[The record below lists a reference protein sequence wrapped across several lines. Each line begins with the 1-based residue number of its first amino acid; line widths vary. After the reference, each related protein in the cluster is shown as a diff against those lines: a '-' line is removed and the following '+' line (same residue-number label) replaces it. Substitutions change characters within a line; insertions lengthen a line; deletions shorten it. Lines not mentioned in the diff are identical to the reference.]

1 MAQDKLNT
9 AASTETW
16 GENDKPAPASGST
29 DWGAGD
35 KEFHPE
41 APSRGFKGWARD
53 VAATAVKGAI
63 GVPEAIVGLADIPTG
78 GRVGKFLENEGGSVG
93 FRPKEAKELVNDWHS
108 DATKEAQRKFQQA
121 EGIGGKFMAAV
132 ENPSNIVTAVG
143 ESLPSMGLGGVAARG
158 LMTAT
163 KLGQMGAKGAA
174 LAGAAGEGVTMAGSA
189 AEQIRQETP
198 DGLLTPGQSALAG
211 ATGLVGGALGAV
223 GGRVAQKL
231 GIGDVDTMIA
241 QGGKGMADEAGAA
254 AARAAS
260 NPLVQ
265 QQAMKGIPRRV
276 IEGAISEGFLEEL
289 PQSVAE
295 QVFHNVALGKDWLQ
309 DVDAAAVMGVLSG
322 GLMGGAASGY
332 HGMRQPAAGADT
344 AALAAD
350 QGQPDPQSTGDVPA
364 MPNPGMESVRQAFA
378 DKLAELQMQEQGEQL
393 GPQTTPPD
401 GAAVLAQQQAEEAAR
416 RQAAQEASRSVASPD
431 DEIYQSTG
439 ATVPP
444 SVHMGLDPAAG
455 PLSAGAAIA
464 VDTGVSGQMQ
474 QAAALAKASEQAAK
488 NGKKQANPTQKQEQT
503 TQALQGVD
511 PETGEL
517 SQAVPMNSWTD
528 ADLSSAFRGAQS
540 RDVRMQLA
548 QELSR
553 RRAER
558 EQQALQAE
566 LDAEQAGTVPGAER
580 ADAAFA
586 SLSEDA
592 GPVPADLSIPTTIKG
607 NTDVPQA
614 DQAQQAAA
622 QPAQAGPAQPA
633 QGLTDAAPA
642 EYPGAQGTPATGAQ
656 AAPETETREQRTK
669 RVSEAG
675 ESWTRMPT
683 VERQALAQRAD
694 LKPIVQKNVHSAA
707 WENLNG
713 DIQRKL
719 ADALAWRA
727 EYGQNQAPAPTKQ
740 APVAIKD
747 EAADAKR
754 QKAIQRVA
762 EGRGWFLSQ
771 DKANAFVA
779 DSGLGDTHE
788 VVQDQ
793 KRFVV
798 QEKAAA
804 PAIAPLEPVDSLHN
818 PGKPDPKNSA
828 AMDELGGFKPGDN
841 VDVDG
846 RTIGRSTVELVYR
859 RQMAGLGA
867 LPMARVV
874 GADGKKLDVLLSELT
889 RAEQKAGDPAPAAPA
904 QEKPNADGST
914 IVGRRADGVMIRQ
927 DKNGVRF
934 YAEGG
939 VRISETVEL
948 RPTRQGMQMAKGEL
962 KPEFM
967 TAEEGAATKPAPKDD
982 ANTRARNWAER
993 TAMPDERAEVSAKGP
1008 YAQWRDST
1016 PAQRREQLRAAGY
1029 TDTDQAR
1036 ALSGMEWGQLTDPV
1050 RKALSGSLSTASANP
1065 VQMQGMNEDKLNP
1078 AIAAV
1083 REHVAGNIDKAELID
1098 RLRPLGLT
1106 EAQVG
1111 SVTMKLGDDFTAADI
1126 RAVLAPAPSAG
1137 AAQAQ
1142 NQDAGNVQPPASAPA
1157 SAQKPVAKKPSAD
1170 QTRARADLMNAL
1182 ADLGD
1187 ILGKNTRM
1195 NIVPEQEQKLL
1206 PVLTRVLDAAFR
1218 LGYHKFKDSA
1228 KFALDQIRT
1237 HLGDEAADALT
1248 LDHLQGAYIAMAGGK
1263 QGADTKRAV
1272 IDVESKADI
1281 ETHEAVTADSETDTM
1296 ESPAEG
1302 AAPTGADDE
1311 RNNLPSQSP
1320 QALGNVAAAEGGQ
1333 PESSGRTGAGAAD
1346 GGQGSRQDGGR
1357 ADGAGV
1363 PAARSGGSGAGRVR
1377 AAQAGARGKSGAV
1390 GTQGTG
1396 DAGAPAPAADGRV
1409 AVPGGAASAPN
1420 IPAADFQITD
1430 EVGLGKGGEVQKFN
1444 DNLAAI
1450 RTLKQIEAE
1459 NRRATPG
1466 EQAALARYVGWG
1478 GLASAFPDP
1487 ISGEFKDK
1495 WKARGEELRELLTDA
1510 EYKAA
1515 RRSTRNA
1522 HYTSQTIVTGIWDA
1536 VRRLGYRGGLV
1547 LESSMG
1553 SGNFLGLAP
1562 ADLAHRFVGVEYD
1575 SLTSRI
1581 AQALYPQATV
1591 LHSGFQSVPVPD
1603 NAFMLNIGNP
1613 PFGSE
1618 SLRFQFKP
1626 ELQGVSIHNQFFR
1639 AGMDA
1644 LRPGGL
1650 QAMVVS
1656 RYLMDAKDKSSRL
1669 AMASKAKLIAAI
1681 RLPDTAFKENARTDV
1696 VTDILIFQ
1704 KLEPGEQAA
1713 MEVAVE
1719 EYRKLQAKAKGADA
1733 QAAALVPAWVETVE
1747 MNDPLGG
1754 EPMTVNAH
1762 FQQNPNHVLGV
1773 LERSGSMQHGADI
1786 TVRLDNPAELGAR
1799 LAAVVATL
1807 PENVQNIEQEVMD
1820 ATAARHRTMS
1830 DALRIAMAA
1839 EETGHVKTTPDGKL
1853 QRVIERETPE
1863 GDYEFAYQDIDEN
1876 SPWSES
1882 LSQDAEGRWY
1892 ELVEARDE
1900 QGQKVKVLGKDGK
1913 PTKRNLYERKVFAD
1927 VSEISPRKLLGK
1939 TGLQRLAGLVKLR
1952 DLLKRQLTLETADA
1966 AKVVMEGNRK
1976 ALAAA
1981 YAEFIKANGPVNRS
1995 ANMAL
2000 AMTMPDGGLV
2010 AALEVGYQP
2019 ERTAAQAA
2027 SSGLPEQNEVAKPA
2041 PILRERVVP
2050 KYEPATKASTASDAL
2065 AITLSERGRVD
2076 MERIASLL
2084 GVSEEAAAEQ
2094 LQAGAD
2100 PLVFKD
2106 PESGA
2111 WETADVYLSG
2121 MVKRKLNAARA
2132 AGLAKNVQA
2141 LEKVIPED
2149 WTAENVQ
2156 ATMGATW
2163 VPPDVYAAFMEHLA
2177 GGKTKVSFSSLT
2189 NSFSLSTGNTDPS
2202 KFKLWSSEGAPV
2214 DYIVTRI
2221 LNSKPVTVTGKD
2233 ADGNTYVD
2241 KELTALAGL
2250 KAREIVAE
2258 FGDWVFKDG
2267 DRRQRL
2273 VELFNEKF
2281 NTRVVRQYNGQH
2293 LALPGKV
2300 PDSIIKMRRH
2310 QLNAIWRGIYE
2321 RFMLVDHAV
2330 GAGKTFTA
2338 IARAMERR
2346 RMGLSRKPMIV
2357 VPNHLV
2363 EQWEADVYRLYPGA
2377 KVLAAGKNDFEAKRR
2392 RRLFGKIATGDWDI
2406 VIVPH
2411 SSFGFI
2417 GISQETESRYLE
2429 LEMAQAQAAIQEAWD
2444 QAKEDGTDNGRRK
2457 PFGVKEA
2464 ERLAEKIQ
2472 ARMDRLKEGV
2482 RDRLLTFEQ
2491 MGVDDLTVDEAHEF
2505 KNLYYSSNLTGVRG
2519 MGDKTGSR
2527 KANDLYNKV
2536 RVLTEQPT
2544 AAVSFLTGTPISN
2557 SAVEMFTML
2566 RYLAAGSLEE
2576 MGLTHFDA
2584 FRTQFVEATPA
2595 FEPTES
2601 GRLKQVTRLGRT
2613 WSNMRSLMDLYY
2625 QVTDAVSLEDIKRF
2639 YAEDNQGQSF
2649 PVPKV
2654 AGDKDRRLIAIKPTP
2669 AQEQELKDVMA
2680 GFDGLEDIEDPYER
2694 NAERLRLMDRARK
2707 VSLDVR
2713 AVNPRNP
2720 STEEGGKL
2728 QRVAQEVKRIYD
2740 KWHDDKG
2747 TQLVF
2752 LDRSVPRSK
2761 GDDAII
2767 KGYDALVDKRDA
2779 ALAEDNQDAYQEAQ
2793 EALDRFDPNEIA
2805 ELRQAQA
2812 SPWSA
2817 YQQIKDNLVAMGIP
2831 ADEIR
2836 FVQEASNDEQKA
2848 ALFDAVNGGKVRVL
2862 LGSTPRMG
2870 AGTNVQKRAVA
2881 LHHVDVTW
2889 KPSDIEQREGR
2900 VVRQGNEILEKHG
2913 EGFEV
2918 EILAYA
2924 TERTVDAKMWD
2935 LNATKLRTIN
2945 GIRKYQGAFTME
2957 FDDEE
2962 AVGMA
2967 EMAALASGNPLLLER
2982 VQAESEIQTLE
2993 MLERAHRR
3001 KMWGVADEL
3010 DRARRAIERN
3020 PGMIETARQ
3029 RTEDVRKRIGAVDE
3043 AAQKRAVTVEGE
3055 RFADQPDALRA
3066 AEAAIKLQQEG
3077 NDKARFA
3084 ITIDGERVSS
3094 KDAVAAAIGAA
3105 LGDVDT
3111 FEATVSGKRV
3121 LQRTAAAREI
3131 AALANE
3137 QHHDKDG
3144 AKMVP
3149 LGSLYGYE
3157 LVADIDFATVKGD
3170 RVKNLRL
3177 SLMDGEKTIASDDA
3191 NEVPSQIQYTA
3202 TNIRAPLE
3210 RLVDRV
3216 RAMAS
3221 STDSEYLT
3229 RQLERAK
3236 RDLPDLEARAGET
3249 FPKAGELAAKRERL
3263 KELVQLLD
3271 GKAAAQPS
3279 PEQESDAGDEENFG
3293 AAQAMSAGSAADRAI
3308 MDMVREGRTAQDILR
3323 FVASASKSRFNRQ
3336 VARLLLKSGIAPAVR
3351 LEQTD
3356 LGSGDGFTF
3365 LAKYSR
3371 KHNALTLTPGAQA
3384 QAEHIV
3390 MHELMHAATLRALD
3404 RKGLAS
3410 LQMRR
3415 LYEHVKRQGG
3425 AAGEYGMKNVGE
3437 FVAEAFTNPEFQRA
3451 LRGITAPPGGT
3462 LKTAWDGFV
3471 RILRSILG
3479 LPQDAHDALSQALEL
3494 GVAVMREDMALR
3506 QRGAQQ
3512 RQAGD
3517 AFVQSQQTR
3526 STYEGRIDALF
3537 NGGKAQRGTAVLD
3550 RSDVMG
3556 LLGHPDVPLMLN
3568 ERHLLDGLAT
3578 HPEMTAAAWKKVPG
3592 WLENPAAVFTDP
3604 NHPGRLMV
3612 IAPDR
3617 IAGYPVLMAVEPNP
3631 APAERGKT
3639 DPFQLLVTV
3648 FAKTTGDLPAL
3659 GYLGASGRLLYAD
3672 TKKAPEVWRRAG
3684 GIPQA
3689 GRHPGPR
3696 AGDIPRTGGPTSGAK
3711 KILTE
3716 KHLNGWRKANLD
3728 ADGKG
3733 ADGGDAYFGAADLGK
3748 LKSGALDQLHQTLSH
3763 PGKVSL
3769 WDKTVGTMRHLGER
3783 APIFKPVYEA
3793 AQRFIDDVSMLGN
3806 DAADRAP
3813 RLLPRVETLAD
3824 LKKKPITAADNKAVG
3839 KPLFEGTLLWARD
3852 MDGTPVTTEKLN
3864 DKYRNATPDE
3874 KAQILLRTGKI
3885 QAQMLKVWRGLP
3897 VDQFNTIINNKFD
3910 STILKPGVVW
3920 SAKELSELFGL
3931 NDQQVSLYQEA
3942 RGAIDR
3948 SIDMTARADMLR
3960 MMGDGYASMRE
3971 VVLEQ
3976 ASLQDAM
3983 ALLTDT
3989 LQAEAREIPDQA
4001 DRLMKINNDVV
4012 KSYERAIALQE
4023 AGYAPLSRFGR
4034 YTVDVVSP
4042 DGTREY
4048 FGMFESMRD
4057 ANLMAERMR
4066 GEFKGAAVT
4075 QGTMSDEA
4083 YKLFAGITPESLE
4096 QFGEMLGL
4104 KTDGDTAQ
4112 DKAFQAY
4119 LQLSKN
4125 NHSALKRLIHRKG
4138 ITGYSE
4144 DVGRVLASFVYSN
4157 ARLAAGGLNAGTL
4170 EQAIQAI
4177 PKEQG
4182 ELRDVAMGL
4191 RSYIQDPQEEGQA
4204 VRGMLF
4210 AQYLGGSVASAF
4222 VNMTQPFQITM
4233 PWLSQYGGMRKA
4245 AGQMARALKDM
4256 GTKGFKYE
4264 PDLEKAL
4271 QDAVDDGTVSPQEIH
4286 QLMAQARGTG
4296 SLRAG
4301 DGTRM
4306 GDARAAVANN
4316 WERTKVAWGQPF
4328 ALAEQFNR
4336 RSTFI
4341 AAYRT
4346 AKEQGMP
4353 APAEFAR
4360 RAVQETQFVYSK
4372 ANKMRW
4378 GRGAI
4383 GGTMMTFKTYSVS
4396 YLELMHRMWTQGGPE
4411 GKRAVGWAVAM
4422 LMLMGGAGG
4431 LPFMED
4437 AEDLIDGAGQLMGY
4451 NVSTKQWRKQL
4462 LRDTIGKE
4470 LGNFVE
4476 QGVSGLPGAPIDV
4489 SGRLGMG
4496 NLVPGTGLLLSKQNR
4511 ERDLMEVVG
4520 PAGDLV
4526 ARGFTGA
4533 RKALTGD
4540 LAGAALEV
4548 SPTAVRNA
4556 AKGLDM
4562 ATSGIYKD
4570 TKGYKVIDTTL
4581 DEAIAKAIGFQPRSV
4596 AEVQESNSFMQR
4608 SKSFYI
4614 QTSSDIKAQWAQ
4626 ALFNKD
4632 DAALERV
4639 RERLADWNR
4648 DNPDQPIVVKMP
4660 DVWKR
4665 VREMG
4670 KDRTQRIADTAPKAL
4685 RGQMR
4690 EMARE
4695 NG

>member
-1 MAQDKLNT
+1 MTQPSNILTDEQVGIGA
-9 AASTETW
+9 
-16 GENDKPAPASGST
+16 APAAVEASSAPVKALT
-29 DWGAGD
+29 DADVGI
-35 KEFHPE
+35 E

-78 GRVGKFLENEGGSVG
+78 GRVGKFLENEGGSLG

-108 DATKEAQRKFQQA
+108 DATKEAQRKFQEA
-121 EGIGGKFMAAV
+121 DGIGGKFMAAV

-211 ATGLVGGALGAV
+211 ATGLVGGALGAI

-241 QGGKGMADEAGAA
+241 QGGKGMADEAGSA
-254 AARAAS
+254 AARAAA

-289 PQSVAE
+289 PQSMAE
-295 QVFHNVALGKDWLQ
+295 QIFQNVALGKDWLQ

-332 HGMRQPAAGADT
+332 HGMRQQQPNPQPQTLPPEGEQAQAPAAE
-344 AALAAD
+344 
-350 QGQPDPQSTGDVPA
+350 PVS
-364 MPNPGMESVRQAFA
+364 PGMERMRQAMA
-378 DKLAELQMQEQGEQL
+378 DQLAALQQQEQGEPAV
-393 GPQTTPPD
+393 PQTTPPD
-401 GAAVLAQQQAEEAAR
+401 GAAVLAQQQAADAAR
-416 RQAAQEASRSVASPD
+416 RQAAQDASRAVAEPD

-439 ATVPP
+439 MLSQMAGASAAPASRGAQSLVDVLDTDAVYQGWSNVQDGSDRSVMRDQMAYVERTYAGKVGPDNRAAAEQELAQQFKWFRAATPEQRAITMDRLSVPMHVKP
-444 SVHMGLDPAAG
+444 SEAMGIDPAAG
-455 PLSAGAAIA
+455 PLSAGAAMA

-474 QAAALAKASEQAAK
+474 EAAAQAQAAERAAK
-488 NGKKQANPTQKQEQT
+488 ESKKPAADDQKQERQ
-503 TQALQGVD
+503 TQAQQALD
-511 PETGEL
+511 PETGEIL
-517 SQAVPMNSWTD
+517 QENSMAAWSD
-528 ADLSSAFRGAQS
+528 GDLSSAFRGAQS

-548 QELSR
+548 RELSR

-586 SLSEDA
+586 SLNEDA
-592 GPVPADLSIPTTIKG
+592 GPVPAELSIPATTQG
-607 NTDVPQA
+607 VTDGPQA
-614 DQAQQAAA
+614 SQAQQDRA
-622 QPAQAGPAQPA
+622 QPAQVGATPAVAGAAPDVQGSAGA
-633 QGLTDAAPA
+633 QGAVATTGVADGRPSTAN
-642 EYPGAQGTPATGAQ
+642 PGAQGTPATGAQ
-656 AAPETETREQRTK
+656 AQAQSGKTEALRQQLRDVEAKILKAAPEALGQGGGDIEAAMKSRKVPVTLKAQRKKLASQIQAAHADEVQTFAPETGTLGIPRADMPQVPAQSHGGLVKHLNAQGIAHETT
-669 RVSEAG
+669 
-675 ESWTRMPT
+675 T
-683 VERQALAQRAD
+683 VNAAD
-694 LKPIVQKNVHSAA
+694 LKPTQAEYSPAKVEAAKTATGDRAVIVSSDGHVIDGHHQAMAAAEDDKPVKAIVLDAPVEQALEAVKKSPSAQGATQDAPPAAAAPAVKKPRGVLAKKAEAEAKARADYFTPGNIVKSYGGHDRVVSYTPPDANGRWSVTVRAVRVQDGKVVDAPNVRERTHATPPDARELKAGPVVLAAPTQQAESMQGAIAGSARSEQVASPPATSINAPETIAADANAQSAGSQNASNSQAVQQQERPTASGSRQNEKQKPTATFTEKAQEAIESGANSAVPRAPRSAA
-707 WENLNG
+707 PRSTPAPIEDAGEKIGGARKDRWKERGLNLDDLDAMTEAEGAELATKANVWKPDYEALSAAAEPVTAAMVKMIYDQLAAKPKKNTPDGRRQYVQMMRIVRDVLTEARGPEAVKNAYLEIRKRAGLNTADPLAKSIARELLFSVYKGRSDPFVLGGVELMKAKKMVEDGFPAKAEPWRSRLSVSRREGGNGTTERGIALYMELSAEAGTPLTREQIEAGFFRVNTKDGKAVAFAATKEDAEAAAKTVYERDMKGKKDEKPEPVRPNLDELKRENMPKRIDRDVTSEDFVSDLGFRGVEFGNWSAQDERQRILNMAYDGLMDLAEIMGVPPKAMSLNG
-713 DIQRKL
+713 TLGMAFGARGGGRFAAHYEPGKLVINMTKIRGGGSMAHEWAHAMDHYFGELDKQDAYTTQARGASGWYTEDQYKGVPRKRMERVGNEWKSVEKMRLDNLRPEMAAAFDEVMRALFQKQVTKAEMVRSHELDLERTEALAANEQDAGLKAMYQNAVANKRQALNELRNDPEGTLYAGNGRTDYANQAQALSGKSVDGYWVRPTEMFARAFESWVFDRVTAMGARSDYLVHGVEEDRFAGGGYKGNPYPTGEERARINAAFDKL
-719 ADALAWRA
+719 AGTIQTKETDKGVAMFSRA
-727 EYGQNQAPAPTKQ
+727 TESVPQSAAEWLSDTVIADEVEKRIGDFAQQPPIRIRDTAFGQLPGVARNDNVAGAVHDGAIYLFRDQLGDRAAVQRTLFHELFHFGLRKFLTKEQ
-740 APVAIKD
+740 FTGQMMDLYRRDKAIKD
-747 EAADAKR
+747 EADRWAATADGLRAKELGGSEYALAR
-754 QKAIQRVA
+754 GVDEALAILAEPNGGPHLNQTARAMFVRRVTNWLA
-762 EGRGWFLSQ
+762 DVAQFLKM
-771 DKANAFVA
+771 D
-779 DSGLGDTHE
+779 
-788 VVQDQ
+788 
-793 KRFVV
+793 
-798 QEKAAA
+798 KAAA
-804 PAIAPLEPVDSLHN
+804 YLRSLHN
-818 PGKPDPKNSA
+818 SEARAYIQSVFKRLESDAGRGGADWLESGGPAFSRASTAAMPSDGSA
-828 AMDELGGFKPGDN
+828 AGAGFN
-841 VDVDG
+841 VD
-846 RTIGRSTVELVYR
+846 
-859 RQMAGLGA
+859 
-867 LPMARVV
+867 
-874 GADGKKLDVLLSELT
+874 
-889 RAEQKAGDPAPAAPA
+889 
-904 QEKPNADGST
+904 
-914 IVGRRADGVMIRQ
+914 
-927 DKNGVRF
+927 
-934 YAEGG
+934 
-939 VRISETVEL
+939 
-948 RPTRQGMQMAKGEL
+948 
-962 KPEFM
+962 
-967 TAEEGAATKPAPKDD
+967 
-982 ANTRARNWAER
+982 
-993 TAMPDERAEVSAKGP
+993 
-1008 YAQWRDST
+1008 
-1016 PAQRREQLRAAGY
+1016 
-1029 TDTDQAR
+1029 
-1036 ALSGMEWGQLTDPV
+1036 
-1050 RKALSGSLSTASANP
+1050 GSLSTMARS
-1065 VQMQGMNEDKLNP
+1065 
-1078 AIAAV
+1078 AAV
-1083 REHVAGNIDKAELID
+1083 
-1098 RLRPLGLT
+1098 T
-1106 EAQVG
+1106 
-1111 SVTMKLGDDFTAADI
+1111 
-1126 RAVLAPAPSAG
+1126 
-1137 AAQAQ
+1137 
-1142 NQDAGNVQPPASAPA
+1142 
-1157 SAQKPVAKKPSAD
+1157 
-1170 QTRARADLMNAL
+1170 
-1182 ADLGD
+1182 
-1187 ILGKNTRM
+1187 
-1195 NIVPEQEQKLL
+1195 
-1206 PVLTRVLDAAFR
+1206 
-1218 LGYHKFKDSA
+1218 
-1228 KFALDQIRT
+1228 
-1237 HLGDEAADALT
+1237 
-1248 LDHLQGAYIAMAGGK
+1248 
-1263 QGADTKRAV
+1263 
-1272 IDVESKADI
+1272 
-1281 ETHEAVTADSETDTM
+1281 
-1296 ESPAEG
+1296 
-1302 AAPTGADDE
+1302 
-1311 RNNLPSQSP
+1311 
-1320 QALGNVAAAEGGQ
+1320 
-1333 PESSGRTGAGAAD
+1333 
-1346 GGQGSRQDGGR
+1346 
-1357 ADGAGV
+1357 
-1363 PAARSGGSGAGRVR
+1363 
-1377 AAQAGARGKSGAV
+1377 
-1390 GTQGTG
+1390 
-1396 DAGAPAPAADGRV
+1396 
-1409 AVPGGAASAPN
+1409 
-1420 IPAADFQITD
+1420 
-1430 EVGLGKGGEVQKFN
+1430 
-1444 DNLAAI
+1444 
-1450 RTLKQIEAE
+1450 
-1459 NRRATPG
+1459 
-1466 EQAALARYVGWG
+1466 
-1478 GLASAFPDP
+1478 
-1487 ISGEFKDK
+1487 
-1495 WKARGEELRELLTDA
+1495 
-1510 EYKAA
+1510 
-1515 RRSTRNA
+1515 
-1522 HYTSQTIVTGIWDA
+1522 
-1536 VRRLGYRGGLV
+1536 
-1547 LESSMG
+1547 
-1553 SGNFLGLAP
+1553 
-1562 ADLAHRFVGVEYD
+1562 
-1575 SLTSRI
+1575 
-1581 AQALYPQATV
+1581 
-1591 LHSGFQSVPVPD
+1591 
-1603 NAFMLNIGNP
+1603 
-1613 PFGSE
+1613 
-1618 SLRFQFKP
+1618 
-1626 ELQGVSIHNQFFR
+1626 
-1639 AGMDA
+1639 
-1644 LRPGGL
+1644 
-1650 QAMVVS
+1650 
-1656 RYLMDAKDKSSRL
+1656 
-1669 AMASKAKLIAAI
+1669 
-1681 RLPDTAFKENARTDV
+1681 
-1696 VTDILIFQ
+1696 
-1704 KLEPGEQAA
+1704 
-1713 MEVAVE
+1713 
-1719 EYRKLQAKAKGADA
+1719 
-1733 QAAALVPAWVETVE
+1733 
-1747 MNDPLGG
+1747 
-1754 EPMTVNAH
+1754 
-1762 FQQNPNHVLGV
+1762 
-1773 LERSGSMQHGADI
+1773 
-1786 TVRLDNPAELGAR
+1786 
-1799 LAAVVATL
+1799 
-1807 PENVQNIEQEVMD
+1807 
-1820 ATAARHRTMS
+1820 
-1830 DALRIAMAA
+1830 
-1839 EETGHVKTTPDGKL
+1839 
-1853 QRVIERETPE
+1853 
-1863 GDYEFAYQDIDEN
+1863 
-1876 SPWSES
+1876 
-1882 LSQDAEGRWY
+1882 
-1892 ELVEARDE
+1892 
-1900 QGQKVKVLGKDGK
+1900 
-1913 PTKRNLYERKVFAD
+1913 
-1927 VSEISPRKLLGK
+1927 
-1939 TGLQRLAGLVKLR
+1939 
-1952 DLLKRQLTLETADA
+1952 
-1966 AKVVMEGNRK
+1966 
-1976 ALAAA
+1976 
-1981 YAEFIKANGPVNRS
+1981 
-1995 ANMAL
+1995 
-2000 AMTMPDGGLV
+2000 
-2010 AALEVGYQP
+2010 
-2019 ERTAAQAA
+2019 
-2027 SSGLPEQNEVAKPA
+2027 
-2041 PILRERVVP
+2041 
-2050 KYEPATKASTASDAL
+2050 
-2065 AITLSERGRVD
+2065 
-2076 MERIASLL
+2076 
-2084 GVSEEAAAEQ
+2084 
-2094 LQAGAD
+2094 
-2100 PLVFKD
+2100 
-2106 PESGA
+2106 
-2111 WETADVYLSG
+2111 
-2121 MVKRKLNAARA
+2121 RA
-2132 AGLAKNVQA
+2132 AG
-2141 LEKVIPED
+2141 
-2149 WTAENVQ
+2149 
-2156 ATMGATW
+2156 AT
-2163 VPPDVYAAFMEHLA
+2163 
-2177 GGKTKVSFSSLT
+2177 
-2189 NSFSLSTGNTDPS
+2189 
-2202 KFKLWSSEGAPV
+2202 
-2214 DYIVTRI
+2214 
-2221 LNSKPVTVTGKD
+2221 
-2233 ADGNTYVD
+2233 
-2241 KELTALAGL
+2241 
-2250 KAREIVAE
+2250 
-2258 FGDWVFKDG
+2258 
-2267 DRRQRL
+2267 
-2273 VELFNEKF
+2273 
-2281 NTRVVRQYNGQH
+2281 
-2293 LALPGKV
+2293 
-2300 PDSIIKMRRH
+2300 
-2310 QLNAIWRGIYE
+2310 
-2321 RFMLVDHAV
+2321 
-2330 GAGKTFTA
+2330 
-2338 IARAMERR
+2338 
-2346 RMGLSRKPMIV
+2346 
-2357 VPNHLV
+2357 
-2363 EQWEADVYRLYPGA
+2363 
-2377 KVLAAGKNDFEAKRR
+2377 
-2392 RRLFGKIATGDWDI
+2392 
-2406 VIVPH
+2406 
-2411 SSFGFI
+2411 
-2417 GISQETESRYLE
+2417 
-2429 LEMAQAQAAIQEAWD
+2429 
-2444 QAKEDGTDNGRRK
+2444 
-2457 PFGVKEA
+2457 
-2464 ERLAEKIQ
+2464 
-2472 ARMDRLKEGV
+2472 
-2482 RDRLLTFEQ
+2482 
-2491 MGVDDLTVDEAHEF
+2491 
-2505 KNLYYSSNLTGVRG
+2505 
-2519 MGDKTGSR
+2519 
-2527 KANDLYNKV
+2527 
-2536 RVLTEQPT
+2536 
-2544 AAVSFLTGTPISN
+2544 
-2557 SAVEMFTML
+2557 
-2566 RYLAAGSLEE
+2566 
-2576 MGLTHFDA
+2576 
-2584 FRTQFVEATPA
+2584 
-2595 FEPTES
+2595 
-2601 GRLKQVTRLGRT
+2601 
-2613 WSNMRSLMDLYY
+2613 
-2625 QVTDAVSLEDIKRF
+2625 
-2639 YAEDNQGQSF
+2639 
-2649 PVPKV
+2649 
-2654 AGDKDRRLIAIKPTP
+2654 
-2669 AQEQELKDVMA
+2669 
-2680 GFDGLEDIEDPYER
+2680 
-2694 NAERLRLMDRARK
+2694 DRA
-2707 VSLDVR
+2707 V
-2713 AVNPRNP
+2713 
-2720 STEEGGKL
+2720 
-2728 QRVAQEVKRIYD
+2728 
-2740 KWHDDKG
+2740 
-2747 TQLVF
+2747 
-2752 LDRSVPRSK
+2752 
-2761 GDDAII
+2761 
-2767 KGYDALVDKRDA
+2767 
-2779 ALAEDNQDAYQEAQ
+2779 
-2793 EALDRFDPNEIA
+2793 
-2805 ELRQAQA
+2805 
-2812 SPWSA
+2812 
-2817 YQQIKDNLVAMGIP
+2817 
-2831 ADEIR
+2831 
-2836 FVQEASNDEQKA
+2836 
-2848 ALFDAVNGGKVRVL
+2848 
-2862 LGSTPRMG
+2862 
-2870 AGTNVQKRAVA
+2870 
-2881 LHHVDVTW
+2881 
-2889 KPSDIEQREGR
+2889 
-2900 VVRQGNEILEKHG
+2900 
-2913 EGFEV
+2913 
-2918 EILAYA
+2918 
-2924 TERTVDAKMWD
+2924 
-2935 LNATKLRTIN
+2935 
-2945 GIRKYQGAFTME
+2945 
-2957 FDDEE
+2957 
-2962 AVGMA
+2962 
-2967 EMAALASGNPLLLER
+2967 
-2982 VQAESEIQTLE
+2982 
-2993 MLERAHRR
+2993 
-3001 KMWGVADEL
+3001 
-3010 DRARRAIERN
+3010 
-3020 PGMIETARQ
+3020 
-3029 RTEDVRKRIGAVDE
+3029 
-3043 AAQKRAVTVEGE
+3043 
-3055 RFADQPDALRA
+3055 
-3066 AEAAIKLQQEG
+3066 
-3077 NDKARFA
+3077 
-3084 ITIDGERVSS
+3084 
-3094 KDAVAAAIGAA
+3094 
-3105 LGDVDT
+3105 
-3111 FEATVSGKRV
+3111 
-3121 LQRTAAAREI
+3121 
-3131 AALANE
+3131 
-3137 QHHDKDG
+3137 
-3144 AKMVP
+3144 
-3149 LGSLYGYE
+3149 
-3157 LVADIDFATVKGD
+3157 
-3170 RVKNLRL
+3170 
-3177 SLMDGEKTIASDDA
+3177 
-3191 NEVPSQIQYTA
+3191 
-3202 TNIRAPLE
+3202 
-3210 RLVDRV
+3210 
-3216 RAMAS
+3216 
-3221 STDSEYLT
+3221 
-3229 RQLERAK
+3229 
-3236 RDLPDLEARAGET
+3236 
-3249 FPKAGELAAKRERL
+3249 
-3263 KELVQLLD
+3263 
-3271 GKAAAQPS
+3271 
-3279 PEQESDAGDEENFG
+3279 
-3293 AAQAMSAGSAADRAI
+3293 
-3308 MDMVREGRTAQDILR
+3308 MDMVREGKPARDILR
-3323 FVASASKSRFNRQ
+3323 LVAGTSKSRFNRQ

-3390 MHELMHAATLRALD
+3390 LHELMHAATLRALD

-3684 GIPQA
+3684 GTPQA

-3733 ADGGDAYFGAADLGK
+3733 ADVDATGLARRVFNKINSVDQDLRAAKDDLVRNEVDVNKLRKKLGAPFEYQQEMAEKYAELKRLEAELKAEGQAPATPAATAITTDDTLTPQAEGESTNRLQTGAPEANTADVLYSSADATLPAKPLSLDRVNQLVQEAVAGIRGAPPVKVTANPADIGLKVPAGSVGYGVTLRSGDIYVFQSAMGSDLDVFQTVFHELFHRGVRVVVPKGQYVQAMLDLAKGDSRIQQLAIEWKNTEMGQKQKENLREQGYTGAELTGQYEALAIEEALAAVAEEIKAEGRLGSKPKNMTIRFLANWLAKLADLTGMKKLAAGIRAMTYNEAERFVMSVIDRSGEPVQAGRTDNLSAKQAAPAGDQTQTENFRRWFAGSKVVDADGK
-3748 LKSGALDQLHQTLSH
+3748 PLVVYHGTNYDFSVFQPNESGLIFLSPSAEEANGFTGSRGGATTNDGVLMPVYVRAIKPFDFEKKAHVDALMEALPYGSNLRRADVERGNWNAIEETHNVLPTIKRLGFDGVYVKENAKNIAVFRPEQIKSATGNNGNFDPNNPDIRYRSADLRGLKASAIDQLHQTMSH

-3852 MDGTPVTTEKLN
+3852 VDGTPVTTEKLN

-3948 SIDMTARADMLR
+3948 SIDMTARADMLH

-3989 LQAEAREIPDQA
+3989 LQAEARENQDQA

-4210 AQYLGGSVASAF
+4210 AQYLGGSVASAM

-4470 LGNFVE
+4470 LGDFVE

-4581 DEAIAKAIGFQPRSV
+4581 DEAISKAIGFQPRSV

-4685 RGQMR
+4685 RNQMR

-4695 NG
+4695 NGYGRPA